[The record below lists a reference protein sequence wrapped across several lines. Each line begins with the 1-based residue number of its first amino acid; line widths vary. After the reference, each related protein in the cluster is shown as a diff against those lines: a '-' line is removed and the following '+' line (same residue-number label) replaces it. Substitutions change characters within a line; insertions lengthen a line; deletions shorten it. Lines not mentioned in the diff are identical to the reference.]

1 MISSGFATVI
11 AVIVLSTIAVAA
23 IVMGFIVTGVLGM
36 DWSVRTGL
44 ADALVALTI
53 YVACALA
60 LSALR
65 RDDGV
70 VLIFSSVAAVLSG
83 GVLRHVGR
91 RLRGR
96 ANRAPAA

>member
-1 MISSGFATVI
+1 MRSIWFGAALVAGLFSG
-11 AVIVLSTIAVAA
+11 
-23 IVMGFIVTGVLGM
+23 
-36 DWSVRTGL
+36 VRTGL

-53 YVACALA
+53 YVACALV

-65 RDDGV
+65 RDDGI
-70 VLIFSSVAAVLSG
+70 VLISSSVAAVLSG

-91 RLRGR
+91 RLRDR